1 MVIKSGLFDE
11 CGENC
16 AGCQNFEC
24 KVNQGEKLVLA
35 KKKVVQKYI
44 PPDVQVIKLLSQQRE
59 VNQDLS
65 KMTDE
70 ELEKLESDVVAK
82 IMENKGC

>member
-11 CGENC
+11 CGEDC
-16 AGCQNFEC
+16 FGCLGFEC

-59 VNQDLS
+59 LNQDLS

-70 ELEKLESDVVAK
+70 EIKSLEEKVVKQILENRDD
-82 IMENKGC
+82 

>member
-1 MVIKSGLFDE
+1 MRMGRPLPEEAELK
-11 CGENC
+11 
-16 AGCQNFEC
+16 
-24 KVNQGEKLVLA
+24 
-35 KKKVVQKYI
+35 I

-59 VNQDLS
+59 LNQDLS